1 MAKDTVKQEAEN
13 REELEA
19 ENFSL
24 YDKISILDRQLRH
37 IQDEY
42 DELVKKEMINQRTL
56 KDVQELL
63 DDESRKRT
71 KLEQQN
77 KELEQQLAELRDYNE
92 PEDDLVTREW
102 ESIKSK
108 LRADAMFYKRSL
120 DQLRE
125 EYDQY
130 RIDNDPV
137 SMQRQVG
144 DIFSLLEIRLLNLS
158 SA

>member
-1 MAKDTVKQEAEN
+1 MVKKIYVIVNWFYFSIRYQDTVKQEAEN

-77 KELEQQLAELRDYNE
+77 KELEQQLAELREYNE
-92 PEDDLVTREW
+92 PEDDLG
-102 ESIKSK
+102 KS
-108 LRADAMFYKRSL
+108 AYA
-120 DQLRE
+120 
-125 EYDQY
+125 
-130 RIDNDPV
+130 
-137 SMQRQVG
+137 
-144 DIFSLLEIRLLNLS
+144 
-158 SA
+158 